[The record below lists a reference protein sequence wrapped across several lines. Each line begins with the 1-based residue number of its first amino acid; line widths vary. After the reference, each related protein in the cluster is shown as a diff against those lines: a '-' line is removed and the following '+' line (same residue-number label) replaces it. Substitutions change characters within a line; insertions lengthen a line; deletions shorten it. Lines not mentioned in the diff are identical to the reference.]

1 MAYINLLPWR
11 EEQRQRQQ
19 NAYVAVLGSV
29 AAVTFVAS
37 YLVFAGIGTV
47 IDSQRH
53 RNDFLQQEIRQL
65 DRQIAEIKTLKEKR
79 DALAQRIYL
88 IADLQ
93 KNRNMVTR
101 IFNDLASSVPG
112 GVYLTEVDR
121 KGGEI
126 RVVGKSESNNHLS
139 NLMRRIDTSSWLSE
153 PSLQS
158 IEADDQEKKLSKFLM
173 RLFIRGETES
183 LATATAPATGPKGG
197 KKGAAR

>member
-11 EEQRQRQQ
+11 EEHRQRQQ
-19 NAYVAVLGSV
+19 KAYVAVLGTV
-29 AAVTFVAS
+29 AAVTFVAG
-37 YLVFAGIGTV
+37 YLVYAGIGTV

-79 DALAQRIYL
+79 DALAQRINL

-101 IFNDLASSVPG
+101 IFNDIASSVPG

-139 NLMRRIDTSSWLSE
+139 NLMRRVDTSSWLSE

-158 IEADDQEKKLSKFLM
+158 IEADDKEKKLSKFLM
-173 RLFIRGETES
+173 RLIIRGESE
-183 LATATAPATGPKGG
+183 AVAAAPDTGNAAGG